1 MKTFQE
7 FMIEAGDWWHPD
19 SKTYRTLPGKGS

>member
-19 SKTYRTLPGKGS
+19 KIDRTLPGKGS